1 MQRAHAVCIRRRR
14 WHNPIIPTAALHMIR
29 TLAALT
35 LLTVASTAV
44 GAQAHFKPGYAA
56 CLTEKLF
63 DQLVTAA
70 AQKDSGAIAYL
81 GQNGCIL
88 TDHLTA
94 YDAALTG
101 RPKKGVVQARV
112 YLPKGSMELYAPV
125 EALGVGK

>member
-1 MQRAHAVCIRRRR
+1 
-14 WHNPIIPTAALHMIR
+14 MIR

-35 LLTVASTAV
+35 LFAVASTAAA
-44 GAQAHFKPGYAA
+44 AQAHFKPGYAA

-63 DQLVTAA
+63 DRFVIAV
-70 AQKDSGAIAYL
+70 AQNDSGAIAYL

-88 TDHLTA
+88 TDHLSA
-94 YDAALTG
+94 YDAAVTG

-125 EALGVGK
+125 EALGVSK